1 MGAGV
6 NPIKV
11 SSLCHSCQLLVRQHD
26 GPMDFFRF
34 LQEGLEV
41 GQQVV
46 ALAGATCLTNLS
58 RALNASGFQ
67 TQNLLR
73 SGRLVFLTAP
83 DCIEQ
88 LKKPDGPVQRAA
100 LRRQSPMVRWISDW
114 SWAYSSDRPA
124 NLLIEYQQ
132 RIHGLVRSLEALSLC
147 TVDSSSLPRRALLA
161 LLADHRR
168 AVRGPSVS
176 STHPQFSAAAT
187 AGTFS
192 DQLN

>member
-6 NPIKV
+6 NPIKFP
-11 SSLCHSCQLLVRQHD
+11 SLCRSCQLLVRQQE
-26 GPMDFFRF
+26 GPAEFLRF
-34 LQEGLEV
+34 MQEGLEV

-58 RALNASGFQ
+58 RALNASGLQ

-88 LKKPDGPVQRAA
+88 LRKPDGPVQRAA
-100 LRRQSPMVRWISDW
+100 LRRQSPMVRWVSDW
-114 SWAYSSDRPA
+114 SWAYSNGRPA
-124 NLLIEYQQ
+124 NLLLDYQH
-132 RIHGLVRSLEALSLC
+132 RVHGLVRSLEALSLC
-147 TVDSSSLPRRALLA
+147 TVHSSALPRRSLLA

-168 AVRGPSVS
+168 ASRGPATAPPHV
-176 STHPQFSAAAT
+176 PYAAAA
-187 AGTFS
+187 AGLS
-192 DQLN
+192 QVN